1 MLNFYYKLL
10 LELIKL
16 PSDYIN
22 KVSLINLYFFKKEKL
37 LKAVNNKVSS
47 ISSKLS
53 VTINIW

>member
-22 KVSLINLYFFKKEKL
+22 KVLPIFI
-37 LKAVNNKVSS
+37 
-47 ISSKLS
+47 ISSRKKSFLKL
-53 VTINIW
+53 